1 MFSERMHEVESELLA
16 RWPETRIDP
25 SLDRIAALADILGS
39 PQLSYPTIHIAGTN
53 GKTTTTRLIDSL
65 LFELGLRTGRFTS
78 PHLQSILERVAINGS
93 PISEGLFIKAYED
106 IYPYLGMIDEKMPH
120 PISFF
125 EAITALSF
133 VAFAEYPVDVGIF
146 ECGMGG
152 EWDSTNVIES
162 KVSVVTPIGFDHME
176 YLGDTLEKIAQTKS
190 GIIKENTFA
199 VLAKQ
204 EREAAQV
211 LIDRCLDTN
220 STPIRE
226 GVEFEVLKRS
236 VAVGGQLIS
245 IRGVYG
251 IYEDL
256 FLPIHGRH
264 QASNAA
270 TALATV
276 EVFVGEHALDNEL
289 VRSAFAGA
297 TSPGRFEV
305 VHRNPTVIID
315 AAHNPHGAK
324 SLKETINSEFNFD
337 LVIGLVAA
345 MGDKDI
351 SGLLEELEPIMSKII
366 VTRNSSKRSATLD
379 EIDTLAR
386 KIFGSDR
393 VIAIDS
399 LVEAINQGLS
409 LAKDT
414 IAIQDKSCALLI
426 TGSVVTA
433 GEARTFLAKEGE
445 PRS

>member
-1 MFSERMHEVESELLA
+1 MFSERMHEVENELLA

-106 IYPYLGMIDEKMPH
+106 IYPYLGMIDEKMTH

-176 YLGDTLEKIAQTKS
+176 YLGDTLEKIARTKS

-211 LIDRCLDTN
+211 LIDKCLDTN

-256 FLPIHGRH
+256 FLPLHGRH

-270 TALATV
+270 TAVATV
-276 EVFVGEHALDNEL
+276 EVFVGENALDNEL

-351 SGLLEELEPIMSKII
+351 SGLLEELEPVMSKII
-366 VTRNSSKRSATLD
+366 VTSNSSKRSATLD
-379 EIDTLAR
+379 EIETLAR

-393 VIAIDS
+393 VIPIDS
-399 LVEAINQGLS
+399 LEEAINKGLS

-433 GEARTFLAKEGE
+433 GESRTFLAKEGE
-445 PRS
+445 PRL

>member
-1 MFSERMHEVESELLA
+1 MFSERMHEVENELLA

-199 VLAKQ
+199 VLTKQ

-351 SGLLEELEPIMSKII
+351 SGLLEELEPVMSKII

>member
-1 MFSERMHEVESELLA
+1 MFSERMHEVENELLA

-39 PQLSYPTIHIAGTN
+39 PQLSFPTIHIAGTN
-53 GKTTTTRLIDSL
+53 GKTTTTRLVDSL

-106 IYPYLGMIDEKMPH
+106 IYPYLGMIDEKMTH

-190 GIIKENTFA
+190 GIIKENNFA

-256 FLPIHGRH
+256 FLPLHGRH

-324 SLKETINSEFNFD
+324 SLRETINSEFNFD

-351 SGLLEELEPIMSKII
+351 SGLLEELEPVMSKII

-399 LVEAINQGLS
+399 LAEAINQGLS

-445 PRS
+445 PRL

>member
-1 MFSERMHEVESELLA
+1 MFSERMHEVENELLS

-25 SLDRIAALADILGS
+25 TLDRIAALADILGS

-93 PISEGLFIKAYED
+93 PISEGTFIKSYED
-106 IYPYLGMIDEKMPH
+106 IYPYLGMIDEKMSH

-133 VAFAEYPVDVGIF
+133 VAFAEHPVDVGIF

-176 YLGDTLEKIAQTKS
+176 YLGDTLEKIAKTKS

-199 VLAKQ
+199 ILAKQ

-211 LIDRCLDTN
+211 LIDKCLDTN

-226 GVEFEVLKRS
+226 GIEFEVVKRS
-236 VAVGGQLIS
+236 VAVGGQLFS
-245 IRGVYG
+245 VRGVYG

-256 FLPIHGRH
+256 FLPLHGRH

-276 EVFVGEHALDNEL
+276 EVFMGEQALDHEL

-305 VHRNPTVIID
+305 IHRNPTVIID

-324 SLKETINSEFNFD
+324 SLKETVNSEFNFD
-337 LVIGLVAA
+337 LVIGIVAA
-345 MGDKDI
+345 MGDKDL

-366 VTRNSSKRSATLD
+366 VTRNSSKRSATIA
-379 EIDTLAR
+379 EIDTLAK
-386 KIFGSDR
+386 KIFGSNR
-393 VIAIDS
+393 VITVDSLNDAID
-399 LVEAINQGLS
+399 QGLT
-409 LAKDT
+409 LARDT
-414 IAIQDKSCALLI
+414 IAVQDKSCALLI

-433 GEARTFLAKEGE
+433 GEARTYFARESDPEL
-445 PRS
+445 

>member
-1 MFSERMHEVESELLA
+1 MFSERMHEVEIELLS

-25 SLDRIAALADILGS
+25 TLDRIAALSDILGS

-78 PHLQSILERVAINGS
+78 PHLQSILERVSINGS
-93 PISEGLFIKAYED
+93 PITEGTFIKAYED
-106 IYPYLGMIDEKMPH
+106 IYPYLGMIDAKMSH
-120 PISFF
+120 PLSFF

-133 VAFAEYPVDVGIF
+133 VAFAEHPVDVGIF

-176 YLGDTLEKIAQTKS
+176 YLGDTLEKIAATKS
-190 GIIKENTFA
+190 GIIKPNTIA
-199 VLAKQ
+199 VLGRQ

-211 LIDRCLDTN
+211 LIDKCLDTN
-220 STPIRE
+220 TMPIRE
-226 GVEFEVLKRS
+226 GVEFEVLNRS

-251 IYEDL
+251 IYEDI
-256 FLPIHGRH
+256 FLPLHGRH

-270 TALATV
+270 TALAAV
-276 EVFVGEHALDNEL
+276 EVFVGEHALDGEL

-297 TSPGRFEV
+297 TSPGRCEV

-324 SLKETINSEFNFD
+324 SLKETISSEFNFD

-345 MGDKDI
+345 MSDKDI
-351 SGLLEELEPIMSKII
+351 SGLLEELEPVLSKVI
-366 VTRNSSKRSATLD
+366 VTRNSSKRSASVD
-379 EIDTLAR
+379 EIERVAK

-393 VIAIDS
+393 VIAIES
-399 LVEAINQGLS
+399 LPDAIGQGLS
-409 LAKDT
+409 LARDT
-414 IAIQDKSCALLI
+414 SAVQDKSCALLI

-433 GEARTFLAKEGE
+433 GEARTYFESGE
-445 PRS
+445 SSQ

>member
-324 SLKETINSEFNFD
+324 SLKETINLEFNFD

-351 SGLLEELEPIMSKII
+351 SGLLEELEPVMSKII
-366 VTRNSSKRSATLD
+366 VTRNSSKRSATVD

-386 KIFGSDR
+386 KIFGPDR

-399 LVEAINQGLS
+399 LEQAINQGLS

-445 PRS
+445 PRL

>member
-1 MFSERMHEVESELLA
+1 MFSERMHEVENELLS

-25 SLDRIAALADILGS
+25 TLDRIAALADILGS

-93 PISEGLFIKAYED
+93 PISEGTFIKAYED
-106 IYPYLGMIDEKMPH
+106 IYPYLGMIDEKMSH

-133 VAFAEYPVDVGIF
+133 VAFAEHPVDVGIF

-176 YLGDTLEKIAQTKS
+176 YLGDTLEKIAKTKS

-199 VLAKQ
+199 ILAKQ

-211 LIDRCLDTN
+211 LIDKCLDTN

-226 GVEFEVLKRS
+226 GIEFEVVKRS
-236 VAVGGQLIS
+236 LAVGGQLFS
-245 IRGVYG
+245 VRGVYG

-256 FLPIHGRH
+256 FLPLHGRH

-276 EVFVGEHALDNEL
+276 EVFMGEQALDHEL

-305 VHRNPTVIID
+305 IHRNPTVIID

-324 SLKETINSEFNFD
+324 SLKETVNSEFNFD

-345 MGDKDI
+345 MGDKDL

-366 VTRNSSKRSATLD
+366 VTRNSSKRSATIA
-379 EIDTLAR
+379 EIDTLAK
-386 KIFGSDR
+386 KIFGSNR
-393 VIAIDS
+393 VITVDSLNDAID
-399 LVEAINQGLS
+399 QGLT
-409 LAKDT
+409 LARDT
-414 IAIQDKSCALLI
+414 IAVQDKSCALLI

-433 GEARTFLAKEGE
+433 GEARTYFSRERDPEL
-445 PRS
+445 

>member
-1 MFSERMHEVESELLA
+1 MFSERMHEVENELLS

-25 SLDRIAALADILGS
+25 TLDRIAALADILGS

-93 PISEGLFIKAYED
+93 PISEGTFIKSYED
-106 IYPYLGMIDEKMPH
+106 IYPYLGMIDEKMSH

-133 VAFAEYPVDVGIF
+133 VAFAEHPVDVGIF

-176 YLGDTLEKIAQTKS
+176 YLGDTLEKIAKTKS

-199 VLAKQ
+199 ILAKQ

-211 LIDRCLDTN
+211 LIDKCLDTN

-226 GVEFEVLKRS
+226 GIEFEVVKRS
-236 VAVGGQLIS
+236 LAVGGQLLS
-245 IRGVYG
+245 VRGVYG
-251 IYEDL
+251 IYDDL
-256 FLPIHGRH
+256 FLPLHGRH

-276 EVFVGEHALDNEL
+276 EVFMGEQALDHEL

-305 VHRNPTVIID
+305 IHRNPTVIID

-324 SLKETINSEFNFD
+324 SLKETVNSEFNFD

-345 MGDKDI
+345 MGDKDL

-366 VTRNSSKRSATLD
+366 VTRNSSKRSATIA
-379 EIDTLAR
+379 EIDTLAK
-386 KIFGSDR
+386 KIFGSNR
-393 VIAIDS
+393 VITVDSLNDAID
-399 LVEAINQGLS
+399 QGLT
-409 LAKDT
+409 LARDT
-414 IAIQDKSCALLI
+414 IAVQDKSCALLI

-433 GEARTFLAKEGE
+433 GEARTYFSRERDPEL
-445 PRS
+445 

>member
-1 MFSERMHEVESELLA
+1 MFSERMHEVENELLA

-78 PHLQSILERVAINGS
+78 PHLQSILERVSINGS

-106 IYPYLGMIDEKMPH
+106 IYPYLGMIDEKMTN

-133 VAFAEYPVDVGIF
+133 VAFAEFPVDVGIF

-256 FLPIHGRH
+256 FLPLHGRH

-324 SLKETINSEFNFD
+324 SLRETINSEFNFD

-351 SGLLEELEPIMSKII
+351 SGLLEELEPVMSKII

-379 EIDTLAR
+379 EIDNLAR
-386 KIFGSDR
+386 KIFGLDR

-399 LVEAINQGLS
+399 LEAAINQGLS

-445 PRS
+445 PRL

>member
-226 GVEFEVLKRS
+226 GVEYEVLKRS

-276 EVFVGEHALDNEL
+276 EVFVGEHALNNEL

-351 SGLLEELEPIMSKII
+351 SGLLEELEPVMSKII

-393 VIAIDS
+393 VIAIES

>member
-1 MFSERMHEVESELLA
+1 MFSERMHEVENELLA

-106 IYPYLGMIDEKMPH
+106 IYPYLGMIDEKMTH

-176 YLGDTLEKIAQTKS
+176 YLGDTLEKIARTKS

-211 LIDRCLDTN
+211 LIDKCLDTN

-256 FLPIHGRH
+256 FLPLHGRH

-270 TALATV
+270 TAVATV
-276 EVFVGEHALDNEL
+276 EVFVGENALDNEL

-351 SGLLEELEPIMSKII
+351 SGLLEELEPVMSKII
-366 VTRNSSKRSATLD
+366 VTSNSSKRSATLD
-379 EIDTLAR
+379 EIETLAR

-393 VIAIDS
+393 VIPIDS
-399 LVEAINQGLS
+399 LEEAINKGLS

-414 IAIQDKSCALLI
+414 IAIQDTSCALLI

-433 GEARTFLAKEGE
+433 GEARTFLTKEGE
-445 PRS
+445 PRL

>member
-1 MFSERMHEVESELLA
+1 MFSERMHEVENELLA

-199 VLAKQ
+199 VLTKQ

-351 SGLLEELEPIMSKII
+351 SGLLEELEPVMSKII

-445 PRS
+445 PRL

>member
-1 MFSERMHEVESELLA
+1 MHEVESELLA

-226 GVEFEVLKRS
+226 GVEYEVLKRS

-276 EVFVGEHALDNEL
+276 EVFVGEHALNNEL

-351 SGLLEELEPIMSKII
+351 SGLLEELEPVMSKII

-393 VIAIDS
+393 VIAIES

>member
-1 MFSERMHEVESELLA
+1 MFSERMHEVENELLA

-226 GVEFEVLKRS
+226 GVEYEVLKRS

-276 EVFVGEHALDNEL
+276 EVFVGEHALNNEL

-351 SGLLEELEPIMSKII
+351 SGLLEELEPVMSKII

-393 VIAIDS
+393 VIAIES

>member
-226 GVEFEVLKRS
+226 GVEYEVLKRS

-351 SGLLEELEPIMSKII
+351 SGLLEELEPVMSKII

-393 VIAIDS
+393 VIAIES